1 MTDEN
6 KEQLSN
12 WLRAAP
18 AVRGTLARSIRFPD
32 QTFVSEGAGADFPTT
47 ALEQAWRVMS
57 DTFQVLNAQRFP
69 PDRLSWVYDRAVL
82 HGAQRAD
89 GAMLGVF
96 SVRKTSEVDGE
107 GLSRL
112 LNEFQSLA
120 LANPLALPQ

>member
-1 MTDEN
+1 MTPEN

-18 AVRGTLARSIRFPD
+18 AVRGTLVRSIRFPD
-32 QTFVSEGAGADFPTT
+32 QTFVCEGASEAFPTN

-82 HGAQRAD
+82 QCAQRPD

-96 SVRKTSEVDGE
+96 SIRKTSEVDSE

-112 LNEFQSLA
+112 LSEFQSLA
-120 LANPLALPQ
+120 LANLPSK